1 MNQQFDYIVIGAG
14 SAGGLL
20 AARLSEGGQHS
31 VLLLEGGG
39 SHKRLMVSMPAG
51 WGAMTYSKTHSWGHR
66 TEPEPWAGG
75 RSILMPRGKMLGG
88 SSSINGM
95 LYIRGHKQDYADWV
109 AAGALGWSWNEL
121 LPYFVRTEDQQ
132 RIRNKYHGQGGPLH
146 VADLLSV
153 HPLTRRM
160 ILAGQQAGLER
171 VDDFNDGTARGIGT
185 LQVNVRDGRRSSIAV
200 NSIEPAMKRGNLRVI
215 TRALVHKIN
224 FEGRRA
230 TGVTY
235 RIGDGPLQQAGA
247 RSEVLL
253 CAGAI
258 QSPQLLMLSGLGPAE
273 HLRQQGIAVLA
284 DLPGVGANLQ
294 DHCLVPMS
302 WRLRP
307 GVASMNQD
315 FRGLGLLR
323 SVLRY
328 ALLRRGPMTSPP
340 SELCGY
346 ARSDPALAYNDI
358 QFFGLPVTGEPTLN
372 EGKAPKPDTFA
383 GMTLG
388 PSQVR
393 PFSRGSIQLR
403 EPDAAVHPLI
413 RMNYL
418 QDERDRRAL
427 LWALRLMRRIAGRA
441 ALADQIETEFR
452 PGPQVQTD
460 QQWLDW
466 LAPHLTTA
474 YHPVGSCRI
483 GHADDP
489 MAVVTPDLKL
499 RPVEGLRVIDASVM
513 PNLIC
518 GNTNATAVA
527 IGDKG
532 ADLVLGRAA
541 LAPIDD

>member
-1 MNQQFDYIVIGAG
+1 MNPQFDYIVIGAG

-51 WGAMTYSKTHSWGHR
+51 WGTMTYSKTHSWGHM

-146 VADLLSV
+146 VADLPSV
-153 HPLTRRM
+153 HPLTQRM

-215 TRALVHKIN
+215 TQALVHKIN

-328 ALLRRGPMTSPP
+328 ALLRQGPMTSPP

-346 ARSDPALAYNDI
+346 ARSDPALPYNDI

-372 EGKAPKPDTFA
+372 QGKAPKPDGFA

-388 PSQVR
+388 PCQVR

-403 EPDAAVHPLI
+403 APDAAVHPLI

-427 LWALRLMRRIAGRA
+427 LWALRLMRRIAGQA
-441 ALADQIETEFR
+441 ALADQVESEFR

-489 MAVVTPDLKL
+489 LAVVTPDLKL
-499 RPVEGLRVIDASVM
+499 RQVEGLRVIDASVM